1 MYPKNMI
8 IRRLYRMKLRVFNS
22 LFDEKVFFKLPVKL
36 WKYIVLLFIILRIVL
51 MSTMFT
57 IFPMVFIYILLR
69 IFVSKDMK
77 MFELLINHYKDRDKY
92 YNP

>member
-8 IRRLYRMKLRVFNS
+8 IRRLYRMRLRVFNS

-36 WKYIVLLFIILRIVL
+36 WKYITFLFVILRIIL
-51 MSTMFT
+51 MNTLFA

-77 MFELLINHYKDRDKY
+77 MFELLINHYKDKDKY

>member
-69 IFVSKDMK
+69 IFVSRDMK
-77 MFELLINHYKDRDKY
+77 MFELLINHYKDKDKY

>member
-77 MFELLINHYKDRDKY
+77 MFELLINHYKDKDKY

>member
-8 IRRLYRMKLRVFNS
+8 IRGLYRMKLRVFNS

>member
-36 WKYIVLLFIILRIVL
+36 WKYIILLFIILRIVL
-51 MSTMFT
+51 MSTLFA

-69 IFVSKDMK
+69 IFVSRDMK
-77 MFELLINHYKDRDKY
+77 MFELLINH
-92 YNP
+92 

>member
-1 MYPKNMI
+1 
-8 IRRLYRMKLRVFNS
+8 MKLRVFNS

-36 WKYIVLLFIILRIVL
+36 WKYIAFLFIILRIIL
-51 MSTMFT
+51 MNTLFA
-57 IFPMVFIYILLR
+57 IFPTCFIYILLR

-77 MFELLINHYKDRDKY
+77 MFELLINHYKDKDKY

>member
-36 WKYIVLLFIILRIVL
+36 WKYIILLFIILRRVHCL
-51 MSTMFT
+51 LFFLWFSY
-57 IFPMVFIYILLR
+57 IFF
-69 IFVSKDMK
+69 
-77 MFELLINHYKDRDKY
+77 
-92 YNP
+92 

>member
-1 MYPKNMI
+1 MNT
-8 IRRLYRMKLRVFNS
+8 
-22 LFDEKVFFKLPVKL
+22 LFA
-36 WKYIVLLFIILRIVL
+36 
-51 MSTMFT
+51 

-77 MFELLINHYKDRDKY
+77 MFELLINHYKDKDKY

>member
-36 WKYIVLLFIILRIVL
+36 WKYIILLFIILRIVHCL
-51 MSTMFT
+51 LFFLWFSY
-57 IFPMVFIYILLR
+57 IFF
-69 IFVSKDMK
+69 
-77 MFELLINHYKDRDKY
+77 
-92 YNP
+92 

>member
-22 LFDEKVFFKLPVKL
+22 LFEEKVFFKLPVKL

>member
-1 MYPKNMI
+1 MYLKNMI
-8 IRRLYRMKLRVFNS
+8 IRRLYKMKQRVFNS

-36 WKYIVLLFIILRIVL
+36 WKYITFLFVILRIIL
-51 MSTMFT
+51 MNTLFA

-77 MFELLINHYKDRDKY
+77 MFELLINHYKDKDKY